1 MLSET
6 GQTQKDKSSYEGPS
20 VVNPRQKVD
29 VRARGWGCGRGV
41 SV

>member
-20 VVNPRQKVD
+20 VVNLRQKAD
-29 VRARGWGCGRGV
+29 VGAGAGGGEGE
-41 SV
+41 